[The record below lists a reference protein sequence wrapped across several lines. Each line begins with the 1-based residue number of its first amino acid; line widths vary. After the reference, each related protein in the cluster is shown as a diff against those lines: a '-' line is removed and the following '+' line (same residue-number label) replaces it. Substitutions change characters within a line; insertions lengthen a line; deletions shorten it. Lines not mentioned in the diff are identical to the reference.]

1 MERTNNNVKI
11 VEVKS
16 HKNCDYT
23 LVIPEELENKI
34 RFACR
39 EVWSREWSG
48 ILFYT
53 YEGSYVGFLLA
64 RVKPKAIFIYDDDT
78 VDEANMSGQLYG
90 LEDVG
95 KTKVGALAEMVSN
108 YANYYGICGI
118 RKFILSGT
126 VYWAS
131 TGLILDEDLNPLFL
145 CTIDL
150 SEKEKTKCYVSP
162 KVFESSSP
170 LSKGIV
176 FTVLNVMYNYGI
188 ITLHGKI
195 QKPEVIIGPID
206 NIVKPTVPS
215 SVDTFN
221 DDVNDFLADNVDVV
235 MRQWE

>member
-1 MERTNNNVKI
+1 MTENAKRLVQTIFVIHRTTPPYSSESIPLTDNGVK
-11 VEVKS
+11 V
-16 HKNCDYT
+16 
-23 LVIPEELENKI
+23 
-34 RFACR
+34 
-39 EVWSREWSG
+39 G
-48 ILFYT
+48 ILVRKDEGFPLVGNINGLIRDKNGDVIVPLYEQGVPMKVQTFY
-53 YEGSYVGFLLA
+53 SLL
-64 RVKPKAIFIYDDDT
+64 RNSSRQY
-78 VDEANMSGQLYG
+78 
-90 LEDVG
+90 
-95 KTKVGALAEMVSN
+95 
-108 YANYYGICGI
+108 GI

-126 VYWAS
+126 VYWAG

-170 LSKGIV
+170 LSRGIV
-176 FTVLNVMYNYGI
+176 FTVLNIMYNYGI

>member
-1 MERTNNNVKI
+1 MTKNAKQLVRTIFATHRTTPPYSSESIPLTDNDVK
-11 VEVKS
+11 V
-16 HKNCDYT
+16 
-23 LVIPEELENKI
+23 
-34 RFACR
+34 
-39 EVWSREWSG
+39 G
-48 ILFYT
+48 ILVRKDKGFPLVGNINGLIRDKNGDVIVPLYEQGVPMKVQTFY
-53 YEGSYVGFLLA
+53 SLL
-64 RVKPKAIFIYDDDT
+64 R
-78 VDEANMSGQLYG
+78 NSSGQ
-90 LEDVG
+90 
-95 KTKVGALAEMVSN
+95 
-108 YANYYGICGI
+108 YGI
-118 RKFILSGT
+118 RTFILSGT

>member
-1 MERTNNNVKI
+1 MTENAKQLVRTIFATHRTTPPYSSESIPLTDNGVK
-11 VEVKS
+11 V
-16 HKNCDYT
+16 
-23 LVIPEELENKI
+23 
-34 RFACR
+34 
-39 EVWSREWSG
+39 G
-48 ILFYT
+48 ILVRKDEGFPLVGNINGLIRDKNGDVIVPLYEQGVPMKVQTFY
-53 YEGSYVGFLLA
+53 SLL
-64 RVKPKAIFIYDDDT
+64 R
-78 VDEANMSGQLYG
+78 NSSGQ
-90 LEDVG
+90 
-95 KTKVGALAEMVSN
+95 
-108 YANYYGICGI
+108 CGI

>member
-1 MERTNNNVKI
+1 MTENVKQLVQSI
-11 VEVKS
+11 FISVYRPISPYSLELVPLTDNSVK
-16 HKNCDYT
+16 
-23 LVIPEELENKI
+23 
-34 RFACR
+34 A
-39 EVWSREWSG
+39 G
-48 ILFYT
+48 ILVRKGENLPLVGNTRSLVRDENGDAIVPLYEQGVPVKVQTFY
-53 YEGSYVGFLLA
+53 SLL
-64 RVKPKAIFIYDDDT
+64 R
-78 VDEANMSGQLYG
+78 NSSGQY
-90 LEDVG
+90 
-95 KTKVGALAEMVSN
+95 
-108 YANYYGICGI
+108 GI

-176 FTVLNVMYNYGI
+176 FTVLNVMCNYGV

-195 QKPEVIIGPID
+195 QKPEIIIGPID

-215 SVDTFN
+215 NVDTFN

>member
-1 MERTNNNVKI
+1 MTENAKQLVRTIFAIHRTTPPHSSESIPLTDNGVK
-11 VEVKS
+11 V
-16 HKNCDYT
+16 
-23 LVIPEELENKI
+23 
-34 RFACR
+34 
-39 EVWSREWSG
+39 G
-48 ILFYT
+48 ILVRKDEGFPLVGNINGLIRDKNGDVIVPLYEQGVPMKVQTFY
-53 YEGSYVGFLLA
+53 SLL
-64 RVKPKAIFIYDDDT
+64 R
-78 VDEANMSGQLYG
+78 NSSGQY
-90 LEDVG
+90 
-95 KTKVGALAEMVSN
+95 
-108 YANYYGICGI
+108 GI

-126 VYWAS
+126 VYWAG
-131 TGLILDEDLNPLFL
+131 TGLILDGDLNPLFL

-150 SEKEKTKCYVSP
+150 SEEEKTKCYVSP

-215 SVDTFN
+215 SADTFN

>member
-1 MERTNNNVKI
+1 MTENAKQLVQTIFVIHRATSPYSSESIPLTDNGVK
-11 VEVKS
+11 
-16 HKNCDYT
+16 
-23 LVIPEELENKI
+23 
-34 RFACR
+34 A
-39 EVWSREWSG
+39 G
-48 ILFYT
+48 ILVRKDEGFPLAGNINGLIRDKNGDVIVPLYEQGVPMKVQTFY
-53 YEGSYVGFLLA
+53 SLL
-64 RVKPKAIFIYDDDT
+64 R
-78 VDEANMSGQLYG
+78 NSSGQ
-90 LEDVG
+90 
-95 KTKVGALAEMVSN
+95 
-108 YANYYGICGI
+108 CGI

-131 TGLILDEDLNPLFL
+131 AGLILDEDLNPLFL

-150 SEKEKTKCYVSP
+150 SDKEKTKCYVSP

-221 DDVNDFLADNVDVV
+221 DDVNDFLADNIDVV

>member
-1 MERTNNNVKI
+1 MTENAKQLVQTIFAIHRTTPPYSSEPIPLTDNGVK
-11 VEVKS
+11 V
-16 HKNCDYT
+16 
-23 LVIPEELENKI
+23 
-34 RFACR
+34 
-39 EVWSREWSG
+39 G
-48 ILFYT
+48 ILVRKDEGFPLVGNINGLIRDKNGDVIVPLYEQGVPMKVQTFY
-53 YEGSYVGFLLA
+53 SLL
-64 RVKPKAIFIYDDDT
+64 R
-78 VDEANMSGQLYG
+78 NSSGQ
-90 LEDVG
+90 
-95 KTKVGALAEMVSN
+95 
-108 YANYYGICGI
+108 CGI

>member
-1 MERTNNNVKI
+1 MTENAKQLVRTIFAIHRTTPPYSSESIPLTDNGVK
-11 VEVKS
+11 V
-16 HKNCDYT
+16 
-23 LVIPEELENKI
+23 
-34 RFACR
+34 
-39 EVWSREWSG
+39 G
-48 ILFYT
+48 ILVRKDEGFPLVGNINGLIRDKNGDVIVPLYEQGVPMKVQTFY
-53 YEGSYVGFLLA
+53 SLL
-64 RVKPKAIFIYDDDT
+64 R
-78 VDEANMSGQLYG
+78 NSSGQY
-90 LEDVG
+90 
-95 KTKVGALAEMVSN
+95 
-108 YANYYGICGI
+108 GI

-126 VYWAS
+126 VYWAG

>member
-1 MERTNNNVKI
+1 MTENAKQLVRTIFAIHRTIPPYSSGSIPLTDNGVK
-11 VEVKS
+11 V
-16 HKNCDYT
+16 
-23 LVIPEELENKI
+23 
-34 RFACR
+34 
-39 EVWSREWSG
+39 G
-48 ILFYT
+48 ILVRKDEGFPLVGNINGLIRDKNGDVIVPLYEQGVPMKVQTFY
-53 YEGSYVGFLLA
+53 SLL
-64 RVKPKAIFIYDDDT
+64 R
-78 VDEANMSGQLYG
+78 NSSGQY
-90 LEDVG
+90 
-95 KTKVGALAEMVSN
+95 
-108 YANYYGICGI
+108 GI

-126 VYWAS
+126 VYWAG

-150 SEKEKTKCYVSP
+150 SEEEKTKCYVSP

-221 DDVNDFLADNVDVV
+221 DDVNDFLADNIDVV

>member
-1 MERTNNNVKI
+1 MTENAKQLVRTIFAIHRTTPSYSSEPIPLTDNGVK
-11 VEVKS
+11 V
-16 HKNCDYT
+16 
-23 LVIPEELENKI
+23 
-34 RFACR
+34 
-39 EVWSREWSG
+39 G
-48 ILFYT
+48 ILVRKDEGFPLVGNINGLIRDKNGDVIVPLYEQGVPMKVQTFY
-53 YEGSYVGFLLA
+53 SLL
-64 RVKPKAIFIYDDDT
+64 R
-78 VDEANMSGQLYG
+78 NSLGQY
-90 LEDVG
+90 
-95 KTKVGALAEMVSN
+95 
-108 YANYYGICGI
+108 GI

-126 VYWAS
+126 VCWAS

-150 SEKEKTKCYVSP
+150 LEKEKTKCYVSP

-188 ITLHGKI
+188 ITLHRKI

>member
-1 MERTNNNVKI
+1 MTENAKQLVRTIFARHRTTPPYSSESIPLTDNGVK
-11 VEVKS
+11 V
-16 HKNCDYT
+16 
-23 LVIPEELENKI
+23 
-34 RFACR
+34 
-39 EVWSREWSG
+39 G
-48 ILFYT
+48 ILVRKDEGFPLVGNINGLIRDKNGDVIVPLYEQGVPMKVQTFY
-53 YEGSYVGFLLA
+53 SLL
-64 RVKPKAIFIYDDDT
+64 R
-78 VDEANMSGQLYG
+78 NSSGQY
-90 LEDVG
+90 
-95 KTKVGALAEMVSN
+95 
-108 YANYYGICGI
+108 GI

-126 VYWAS
+126 VYWAG

-150 SEKEKTKCYVSP
+150 SEGEKTKCYVSP

-215 SVDTFN
+215 SADTFN

>member
-1 MERTNNNVKI
+1 MTENTKQLVRTIFAIDRTTPPYSSESIPLTDNGVK
-11 VEVKS
+11 V
-16 HKNCDYT
+16 
-23 LVIPEELENKI
+23 
-34 RFACR
+34 
-39 EVWSREWSG
+39 G
-48 ILFYT
+48 ILVRKDEGFPLVGNINGLIRDKNGDVIVPLYEQGVPMKVQTFY
-53 YEGSYVGFLLA
+53 SLL
-64 RVKPKAIFIYDDDT
+64 R
-78 VDEANMSGQLYG
+78 NSSGQ
-90 LEDVG
+90 
-95 KTKVGALAEMVSN
+95 
-108 YANYYGICGI
+108 CGI

-195 QKPEVIIGPID
+195 QKPEIIIGPID

>member
-1 MERTNNNVKI
+1 MTENAKQLVQTIFAIHRTTPPYSSESIPLTDNGVK
-11 VEVKS
+11 V
-16 HKNCDYT
+16 
-23 LVIPEELENKI
+23 
-34 RFACR
+34 
-39 EVWSREWSG
+39 G
-48 ILFYT
+48 ILVRKDEGFPLVGNINGLIRDKNGDVIVPLYEQGVPMKVQTFY
-53 YEGSYVGFLLA
+53 SLL
-64 RVKPKAIFIYDDDT
+64 R
-78 VDEANMSGQLYG
+78 NSSGQY
-90 LEDVG
+90 
-95 KTKVGALAEMVSN
+95 
-108 YANYYGICGI
+108 GI
-118 RKFILSGT
+118 RKFILSGI

-176 FTVLNVMYNYGI
+176 FTILNVMYNYGI

>member
-1 MERTNNNVKI
+1 MTENAKQLVRTIFAIHSTTPPYSSESIPLTDNGVK
-11 VEVKS
+11 V
-16 HKNCDYT
+16 
-23 LVIPEELENKI
+23 
-34 RFACR
+34 
-39 EVWSREWSG
+39 G
-48 ILFYT
+48 ILVRKDEGFPLVGNINGLIRDKNGDVIVPLYEQGVPMKVQTFY
-53 YEGSYVGFLLA
+53 SLL
-64 RVKPKAIFIYDDDT
+64 R
-78 VDEANMSGQLYG
+78 NSSGQY
-90 LEDVG
+90 
-95 KTKVGALAEMVSN
+95 
-108 YANYYGICGI
+108 GI

-126 VYWAS
+126 VYWAG

-215 SVDTFN
+215 SADTFN

>member
-1 MERTNNNVKI
+1 MTENAKQLVQTIFATHRTTPPYSSESVPLTDNGVK
-11 VEVKS
+11 V
-16 HKNCDYT
+16 
-23 LVIPEELENKI
+23 
-34 RFACR
+34 
-39 EVWSREWSG
+39 G
-48 ILFYT
+48 ILVRKDEGFPLVGNINGLIRDENGDVIVPLYEQGVPMKVQTFY
-53 YEGSYVGFLLA
+53 SLL
-64 RVKPKAIFIYDDDT
+64 R
-78 VDEANMSGQLYG
+78 NSSGQY
-90 LEDVG
+90 
-95 KTKVGALAEMVSN
+95 
-108 YANYYGICGI
+108 GI
-118 RKFILSGT
+118 RKFILSGM
-126 VYWAS
+126 VYWAG

-195 QKPEVIIGPID
+195 QKPEIIIGPID
-206 NIVKPTVPS
+206 NIVKPSVPG

>member
-1 MERTNNNVKI
+1 MTENTKQLVRTIFAIHRTTPPYSSESIPLTDNGVK
-11 VEVKS
+11 V
-16 HKNCDYT
+16 
-23 LVIPEELENKI
+23 
-34 RFACR
+34 
-39 EVWSREWSG
+39 G
-48 ILFYT
+48 ILVRKDEGFPLVGNINGLIRDKNGDVIVPLYEQGVPMKVQTFY
-53 YEGSYVGFLLA
+53 SLL
-64 RVKPKAIFIYDDDT
+64 R
-78 VDEANMSGQLYG
+78 NSLGQY
-90 LEDVG
+90 
-95 KTKVGALAEMVSN
+95 
-108 YANYYGICGI
+108 GI
-118 RKFILSGT
+118 RKFIFSGT

-150 SEKEKTKCYVSP
+150 SEEEKTKCYVSP

>member
-1 MERTNNNVKI
+1 MTENAKQLVQTIFAIHRTTPPYSSESIPLTDNGVK
-11 VEVKS
+11 V
-16 HKNCDYT
+16 
-23 LVIPEELENKI
+23 
-34 RFACR
+34 
-39 EVWSREWSG
+39 G
-48 ILFYT
+48 ILVRKDEGFPLVGNINDLIRDKNGDVIVPLYEQGVPMKVQTFY
-53 YEGSYVGFLLA
+53 SLL
-64 RVKPKAIFIYDDDT
+64 R
-78 VDEANMSGQLYG
+78 NSSGQY
-90 LEDVG
+90 
-95 KTKVGALAEMVSN
+95 
-108 YANYYGICGI
+108 GI

-126 VYWAS
+126 VYWAG

-215 SVDTFN
+215 SADTFN

>member
-1 MERTNNNVKI
+1 MTENAKQLVQTIFAIHRTIPPYSSESIPLMDNGVK
-11 VEVKS
+11 V
-16 HKNCDYT
+16 
-23 LVIPEELENKI
+23 
-34 RFACR
+34 
-39 EVWSREWSG
+39 G
-48 ILFYT
+48 ILVRKDEGFPLVGNINGLIRDKNGDVIVPLYEQGVPMKVQTFY
-53 YEGSYVGFLLA
+53 SLL
-64 RVKPKAIFIYDDDT
+64 R
-78 VDEANMSGQLYG
+78 NSSGQY
-90 LEDVG
+90 
-95 KTKVGALAEMVSN
+95 
-108 YANYYGICGI
+108 GI

-126 VYWAS
+126 VYWAG

-195 QKPEVIIGPID
+195 QKPEIIIGPID

>member
-1 MERTNNNVKI
+1 MTENAKQLIRTIFATHRTIPPYSSESIPLTDNGVK
-11 VEVKS
+11 V
-16 HKNCDYT
+16 
-23 LVIPEELENKI
+23 
-34 RFACR
+34 
-39 EVWSREWSG
+39 G
-48 ILFYT
+48 ILVREDEGFPLVGNINGLIRDKNGDVIVPLYEQGAPMKVQTFY
-53 YEGSYVGFLLA
+53 SLL
-64 RVKPKAIFIYDDDT
+64 R
-78 VDEANMSGQLYG
+78 NSSGQY
-90 LEDVG
+90 
-95 KTKVGALAEMVSN
+95 
-108 YANYYGICGI
+108 GI

-150 SEKEKTKCYVSP
+150 SEEEKTKCYVSP

-176 FTVLNVMYNYGI
+176 FTVLNVMYNYDI

-215 SVDTFN
+215 SADTFN
-221 DDVNDFLADNVDVV
+221 DDVNDFLADNVDVI

>member
-1 MERTNNNVKI
+1 MTENAKQLVQTIFAMHRTTPPYSSESIPLTDNGVK
-11 VEVKS
+11 V
-16 HKNCDYT
+16 
-23 LVIPEELENKI
+23 
-34 RFACR
+34 
-39 EVWSREWSG
+39 G
-48 ILFYT
+48 ILVRKDEGFPLVGNIDGLIRDKNGDVIVPLYEQGVPMKVQTFY
-53 YEGSYVGFLLA
+53 SLL
-64 RVKPKAIFIYDDDT
+64 R
-78 VDEANMSGQLYG
+78 NSSGQY
-90 LEDVG
+90 
-95 KTKVGALAEMVSN
+95 
-108 YANYYGICGI
+108 GI

-126 VYWAS
+126 VYWAG

-150 SEKEKTKCYVSP
+150 SEKEETKCHVSP

>member
-1 MERTNNNVKI
+1 MTENTKQLVQTIFVTHRTIPSYSLESIPLTDNGVKI
-11 VEVKS
+11 
-16 HKNCDYT
+16 
-23 LVIPEELENKI
+23 
-34 RFACR
+34 
-39 EVWSREWSG
+39 G
-48 ILFYT
+48 ILVREGEGLPLVGNINGLIRDRNGDVIVPLHEQGVPMKVQTFY
-53 YEGSYVGFLLA
+53 SLL
-64 RVKPKAIFIYDDDT
+64 RNSSRQY
-78 VDEANMSGQLYG
+78 
-90 LEDVG
+90 
-95 KTKVGALAEMVSN
+95 
-108 YANYYGICGI
+108 GI

-176 FTVLNVMYNYGI
+176 FTVLNVMSNYGI

-195 QKPEVIIGPID
+195 QKPEIIIGPID

-215 SVDTFN
+215 NVDTFN
-221 DDVNDFLADNVDVV
+221 DEVNDFLADNIDVV

>member
-1 MERTNNNVKI
+1 MTENAKQLVQTIFAIHRTTPPYSSESIPLTDNGVK
-11 VEVKS
+11 V
-16 HKNCDYT
+16 
-23 LVIPEELENKI
+23 
-34 RFACR
+34 
-39 EVWSREWSG
+39 G
-48 ILFYT
+48 ILVRKDEGFPLVGNINGLIRDKNGDVIVPLYEKGVPMKVQTFY
-53 YEGSYVGFLLA
+53 SLL
-64 RVKPKAIFIYDDDT
+64 R
-78 VDEANMSGQLYG
+78 NSSGQY
-90 LEDVG
+90 
-95 KTKVGALAEMVSN
+95 
-108 YANYYGICGI
+108 GI

-126 VYWAS
+126 VYWAG

-195 QKPEVIIGPID
+195 QKPEIIIGPID
-206 NIVKPTVPS
+206 NIVKPPVPS

>member
-1 MERTNNNVKI
+1 MTENAKQLVQTIFAVHRTIPPYSSESIPLTDNGVK
-11 VEVKS
+11 V
-16 HKNCDYT
+16 
-23 LVIPEELENKI
+23 
-34 RFACR
+34 
-39 EVWSREWSG
+39 G
-48 ILFYT
+48 ILVRKDEGFPLVGNINGLIRDKNGDVIVPLYEQGVPMKVQTFY
-53 YEGSYVGFLLA
+53 SLL
-64 RVKPKAIFIYDDDT
+64 R
-78 VDEANMSGQLYG
+78 NLSGQ
-90 LEDVG
+90 D
-95 KTKVGALAEMVSN
+95 
-108 YANYYGICGI
+108 GI

>member
-1 MERTNNNVKI
+1 MIGNAKQLVQTIFVIHRTTPPYSLESIPLTDNGVK
-11 VEVKS
+11 V
-16 HKNCDYT
+16 
-23 LVIPEELENKI
+23 
-34 RFACR
+34 
-39 EVWSREWSG
+39 G
-48 ILFYT
+48 ILVRKDEGFPLAGNINGLIRDKNGDVIVPLYEQGVPMKVQTFY
-53 YEGSYVGFLLA
+53 SLL
-64 RVKPKAIFIYDDDT
+64 R
-78 VDEANMSGQLYG
+78 NSSGQY
-90 LEDVG
+90 
-95 KTKVGALAEMVSN
+95 
-108 YANYYGICGI
+108 GI

-126 VYWAS
+126 VYWAG

-176 FTVLNVMYNYGI
+176 FTVLDVMYNYGI

>member
-1 MERTNNNVKI
+1 MTENIKQLVRTIFAIHRAIPSYSLESIPLTDNGVK
-11 VEVKS
+11 V
-16 HKNCDYT
+16 
-23 LVIPEELENKI
+23 
-34 RFACR
+34 
-39 EVWSREWSG
+39 G
-48 ILFYT
+48 ILVRKGEGLPLVGNINGLIRDRNGDVIVPLYEQGVPMKVQTFY
-53 YEGSYVGFLLA
+53 SLL
-64 RVKPKAIFIYDDDT
+64 RNSSRQY
-78 VDEANMSGQLYG
+78 
-90 LEDVG
+90 
-95 KTKVGALAEMVSN
+95 
-108 YANYYGICGI
+108 GI

-162 KVFESSSP
+162 KVFESSP

-176 FTVLNVMYNYGI
+176 FTVLNVMCNYGV

-195 QKPEVIIGPID
+195 QKPEIIIGPID

-215 SVDTFN
+215 NADTFN
-221 DDVNDFLADNVDVV
+221 DDVNDFLADNINVV

>member
-1 MERTNNNVKI
+1 MTENAKQLVRTIFAIHRTTPPYSSESILLTDNGVK
-11 VEVKS
+11 V
-16 HKNCDYT
+16 
-23 LVIPEELENKI
+23 
-34 RFACR
+34 
-39 EVWSREWSG
+39 G
-48 ILFYT
+48 ILVRKDEGFPLVGNINGLIRDKNGDVIVPLYEQGVPMKVQTFY
-53 YEGSYVGFLLA
+53 SLL
-64 RVKPKAIFIYDDDT
+64 R
-78 VDEANMSGQLYG
+78 NSSGQY
-90 LEDVG
+90 
-95 KTKVGALAEMVSN
+95 
-108 YANYYGICGI
+108 GI